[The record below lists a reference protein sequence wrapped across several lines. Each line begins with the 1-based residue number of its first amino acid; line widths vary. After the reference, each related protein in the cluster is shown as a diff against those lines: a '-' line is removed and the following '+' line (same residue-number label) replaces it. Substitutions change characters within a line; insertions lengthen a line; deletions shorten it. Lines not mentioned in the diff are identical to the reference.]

1 MEELQAFPKAANRV
15 DFNDSIGSLLNG
27 LDDLVRDVILFGC
40 HFFFLGGRMLRE
52 INVICILLRHFYEDR
67 S

>member
-40 HFFFLGGRMLRE
+40 HFFLFGG
-52 INVICILLRHFYEDR
+52 
-67 S
+67 